1 MKSPHKVLRKPLIT
15 EKSSTLQG
23 ELNKYTFAVAP
34 DADRTE
40 VAAAVAATFNV
51 KVAKVNI
58 LNAKGKVSES
68 RRQRGV
74 IVKQPDVKKAV
85 VTLEKGSKIEFI

>member
-1 MKSPHKVLRKPLIT
+1 MKNPSRVLKKPLIT
-15 EKSSTLQG
+15 EKTNLLQG
-23 ELNKYTFAVAP
+23 EHNKYTFAVAG

-40 VAAAVAATFNV
+40 VAAAVAAQFKV

-58 LNAKGKVSES
+58 LNAKGKVKES

-74 IVKQPDVKKAV
+74 AVKEPDVKKAI